1 MQFYL
6 VNYSYKVVLYILAV
20 DRMSFSQRIGG
31 NAVTLHMHIE
41 GVAKDFTLVVTAG
54 AAVVKPVMDMF
65 WGNRY

>member
-1 MQFYL
+1 
-6 VNYSYKVVLYILAV
+6 
-20 DRMSFSQRIGG
+20 MSFSQRIGG